1 MKGWLSYDAP
11 NNLTRWDNISGTQL
25 TSRPL
30 HAWARPQRVIV
41 VAAAKT
47 TKAADIRGWTADE
60 IDEKALDDNRGVL
73 DSGVAKGTKKV

>member
-1 MKGWLSYDAP
+1 M
-11 NNLTRWDNISGTQL
+11 
-25 TSRPL
+25 
-30 HAWARPQRVIV
+30 